1 MLLSKYF
8 NSVVI
13 ALFALFFASCS
24 HKSYLANEPILVTFS
39 MKDYKIEDYG
49 FLGANENA
57 AMLNVYHSG
66 TLILQI
72 ETNKDTTCID
82 NKCISSKSFMSDFI
96 CQNLPDDSLLYILNA
111 KPLPNLTK
119 KPNGFGFIQ
128 TEPSCNFE
136 YEVQD
141 RGIKAKTNKFL
152 LSLQGV
158 HDAN

>member
-1 MLLSKYF
+1 MQLSRYF
-8 NSVVI
+8 KAATLVLCCVVFT
-13 ALFALFFASCS
+13 ACS

-49 FLGANENA
+49 FLGANEKA

-82 NKCISSKSFMSDFI
+82 NKCISSKAFMGDFI
-96 CQNLPDDSLLYILNA
+96 CQNLPDDSLLYILNG

-128 TEPSCNFE
+128 NEPSCNFE

-141 RGIKAKTNKFL
+141 RGIKAKTDKFL

-158 HDAN
+158 HDAD